1 MVSPMYMWVC
11 SRRRGDRAPLPGV
24 ALPIHTAWVQELEI
38 DVAAD
43 GAIVVRGDVDAAS
56 AARFAD
62 AIHATESA
70 IVIDLSA
77 CSFMDSTGISVL
89 VEAKAL
95 ADARCAAFVLM
106 APSVAVARLL
116 QICGMS
122 SFLGLEELRT
132 PD

>member
-1 MVSPMYMWVC
+1 M
-11 SRRRGDRAPLPGV
+11 AP
-24 ALPIHTAWVQELEI
+24 
-38 DVAAD
+38 D

-62 AIHATESA
+62 AIHASSGA
-70 IVIDLSA
+70 IVIDLRA

-95 ADARCAAFVLM
+95 ADARCVAFQLL

-116 QICGMS
+116 EICGMS
-122 SFLGLEELRT
+122 SFLGLEELAT